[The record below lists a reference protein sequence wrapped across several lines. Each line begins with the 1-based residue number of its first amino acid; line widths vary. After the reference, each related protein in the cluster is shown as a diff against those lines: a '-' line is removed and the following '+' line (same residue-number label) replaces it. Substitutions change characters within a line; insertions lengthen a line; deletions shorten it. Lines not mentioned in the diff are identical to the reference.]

1 MSFSHPP
8 SRRPRRA
15 RLPVP
20 LARFWPA
27 RSGVAAVEF
36 ALVLPVMLILWLG
49 MVEVTVAL
57 NLDRKVTILSR
68 TVADLVGR
76 ETATDTRRLGEIFD
90 AATAV
95 MAPFEHRNVEIV
107 VTSVFVSRNAENA
120 IVGRVCWSRTRPV
133 AGSPRLAHR
142 AGDPMP
148 VPTGFDHPGSSFIV
162 AEVFAPYRPSVGS
175 GVVGDITLSER
186 TAWPVRNT
194 TQVTFETLAC
204 PT

>member
-1 MSFSHPP
+1 MSSEHAP
-8 SRRPRRA
+8 SRRRRSV
-15 RLPVP
+15 RLPAS

-27 RSGVAAVEF
+27 RSGVAAIEF
-36 ALVLPVMLILWLG
+36 ALVLPVMLLLWFG

-76 ETATDTRRLGEIFD
+76 ETTTDTRRLGEIFD

-95 MAPFEHRNVEIV
+95 MAPFGHRDVEIV
-107 VTSVFVSRNAENA
+107 VTSVFVRRNAENA
-120 IVGRVCWSRTRPV
+120 LVGEVCWSRTRPV
-133 AGSPRLAHR
+133 DGSTRLPHR
-142 AGDPMP
+142 IGDPMP
-148 VPTGFDHPGSSFIV
+148 VPTGFDHPGTSFIV

-186 TAWPVRNT
+186 TAWPVRNAP
-194 TQVTFETLAC
+194 QVFFETQAC
-204 PT
+204 AT